1 MPLQVLY
8 MGNNLVKDWGE
19 FMKLVSGG
27 TGEVTACLSDAAEC
41 CVVRWSA
48 SCVQAELP
56 NLEELLFVGRCR

>member
-1 MPLQVLY
+1 

-27 TGEVTACLSDAAEC
+27 TGEVTAVL
-41 CVVRWSA
+41 VVEWCSGVLQCA